1 MYTVKQAA
9 ALLGMSEHTLR
20 FYTDKGLVPAVTRDA
35 RNNRIFSDEAL
46 NFLTVIKCLKGCGMS
61 IEAIKKYVDLCLQG
75 DDTVQERYKIILAQK
90 KVAEEQLQEAQKRI
104 EYLQRK
110 ADNYA
115 AILAHHTPDTMNPAS
130 WPGRSVG

>member
-1 MYTVKQAA
+1 MYTIKQAA
-9 ALLGMSEHTLR
+9 ALVGMSEHTLR

-35 RNNRIFSDEAL
+35 HNNRVFSDEAL

-75 DDTVQERYKIILAQK
+75 EDTVQERYKIILAQK
-90 KVAEEQLQEAQKRI
+90 KVAQAQLQEAQKRI
-104 EYLQRK
+104 EYLQHK

>member
-1 MYTVKQAA
+1 MHTIKQAA
-9 ALLGMSEHTLR
+9 ALVGMSEHTLR

-75 DDTVQERYKIILAQK
+75 EDTVQERYKIILAQK

-115 AILAHHTPDTMNPAS
+115 AILAHHTPDIMNPAS

>member
-1 MYTVKQAA
+1 MYTIKQAA
-9 ALLGMSEHTLR
+9 ALVGMSEHTLR

-35 RNNRIFSDEAL
+35 HNNRVFSDEAL

-130 WPGRSVG
+130 WPARSVG